1 VTRNFLAPER
11 FWLLIG
17 VAVLAALYVWSLF
30 RRRRNAVR
38 FTNVELLDSIAP
50 KRPGWRRHV
59 VAAGTLL
66 GLGVGV
72 VASAQPYRLERVSNE
87 RSIIMLTIDV
97 SLSMMAEDVAP
108 SRLAA
113 AKSAA
118 KEFVEQ
124 VDPSIDIG
132 LVAFSLQVRTRV
144 QPTLD
149 RDRILNAIDDLRLD
163 QGTNIGGAIEGSV
176 DVITSTLKDQ
186 PLGDGNRDG
195 SDDSE
200 DGGTGTDPTPNEF
213 PGAVVVL
220 SDGETTLDV
229 PGGGVKTGPEG
240 AVLAQENGIPV
251 YGIAFGTP
259 DGVVRLDDPRTGEQ
273 VEQPVPV
280 KYEELTEAAAMT
292 GGQFYK
298 AETANSLVNAY
309 ADIEQ
314 KLSPALEVPE
324 PEQVD
329 LTWKYVLVALSFLAL
344 AFALGLWWIGG
355 LV

>member
-1 VTRNFLAPER
+1 
-11 FWLLIG
+11 
-17 VAVLAALYVWSLF
+17 
-30 RRRRNAVR
+30 
-38 FTNVELLDSIAP
+38 
-50 KRPGWRRHV
+50 
-59 VAAGTLL
+59 
-66 GLGVGV
+66 
-72 VASAQPYRLERVSNE
+72 
-87 RSIIMLTIDV
+87 M
-97 SLSMMAEDVAP
+97 
-108 SRLAA
+108 
-113 AKSAA
+113 
-118 KEFVEQ
+118 
-124 VDPSIDIG
+124 
-132 LVAFSLQVRTRV
+132 
-144 QPTLD
+144 
-149 RDRILNAIDDLRLD
+149 
-163 QGTNIGGAIEGSV
+163 
-176 DVITSTLKDQ
+176 
-186 PLGDGNRDG
+186 
-195 SDDSE
+195 
-200 DGGTGTDPTPNEF
+200 
-213 PGAVVVL
+213 
-220 SDGETTLDV
+220 
-229 PGGGVKTGPEG
+229 
-240 AVLAQENGIPV
+240 LAQENGIPV